1 MNKKIKNFLRRV
13 ILEEVEEL
21 FSPPA
26 ETESKPRLSQD
37 SLDDQVDAFILKY
50 EKDSVKEDGEPD
62 SISESLAN
70 LSLAA
75 LLSEQD
81 DEEEDVDLGPPIED
95 FDDAPPDVS
104 AGADDPAADKPEEA
118 PKTPPAGSENMSAD
132 VEAIVDIPKPPLDVD
147 AFSKRVAR
155 LAMNYNTLLDV
166 RVTIVNRALNF
177 LAQHYDQEHANEMRE
192 ILDSEYDF
200 DLTGSD
206 NEPGDHY
213 AVGAFAG
220 GTGGLGGGGA

>member
-1 MNKKIKNFLRRV
+1 MNKKMKNFLRRV

-21 FSPPA
+21 FTPPIS
-26 ETESKPRLSQD
+26 TESKPRLSQD

-50 EKDSVKEDGEPD
+50 EKDSVKEEDEAE

-70 LSLAA
+70 LSLSA
-75 LLSEQD
+75 LLSEQEED
-81 DEEEDVDLGPPIED
+81 EEDVDLGPPIED
-95 FDDAPPDVS
+95 FEEPAPGGEADAES
-104 AGADDPAADKPEEA
+104 ADEPEEP

-147 AFSKRVAR
+147 AFSKRIAR

-177 LAQHYDQEHANEMRE
+177 LAQHYDQEHANQMRE

-200 DLTGSD
+200 DLTDSD
-206 NEPGDHY
+206 NEPGEHY